1 VSLAD
6 ALHLAFMQRALAAGL
21 LIAVMA
27 GMLGVFV
34 VQRRLSFLGAGLAH
48 AAFGGM
54 GLGAFVI
61 VSSGLL
67 ASGIGLLRHPLWI
80 AVPFSLLAALGIAWV
95 RERTQLSSD
104 TAIGVFFAVSVAL
117 GVLFFSIIPPDVNL
131 GLSLMDLL
139 FGSILSVTQPDLLVI
154 AGVAAVAL
162 AFLVGAWGSLG
173 YATFDDELA
182 RTDGVRGRLLE
193 VLLFACAALVITV
206 SAVVVGIILM
216 AAYLVI
222 PAASARLLAR
232 SLWQMTVL
240 SVGLAVISTLLGLA
254 LSYLVDVPSGST
266 IVLTQAV
273 LFLVAA
279 ALSRSVRGSP
289 A

>member
-1 VSLAD
+1 MSLAD
-6 ALHLAFMQRALAAGL
+6 ALHLAFMQRALAAGA

-27 GMLGVFV
+27 GLLGVFV

-67 ASGIGLLRHPLWI
+67 ASGVGLLHHPLWI
-80 AVPFSLLAALGIAWV
+80 AAPFSLLAALGIAWV
-95 RERTQLSSD
+95 REHTELSSD

-139 FGSILSVTQPDLLVI
+139 FGSILAVTGPDLI
-154 AGVAAVAL
+154 AIAVVAAVAVT
-162 AFLVGAWGSLG
+162 FLLGLWGRLG

-182 RTDGVRGRLLE
+182 RTDGVPTRLLE
-193 VLLFACAALVITV
+193 YLLFACAALVIAV
-206 SAVVVGIILM
+206 SSVVVGIILM

-232 SLWQMTVL
+232 SLAQMTVL
-240 SVGLAVISTLLGLA
+240 SVLLALLSTVVGLA
-254 LSYLVDVPSGST
+254 LSYLVDVPSGSA
-266 IVLTQAV
+266 IVLVQAA

-279 ALSRSVRGSP
+279 AVARR
-289 A
+289 

>member
-1 VSLAD
+1 MSLTD
-6 ALHLAFMQRALAAGL
+6 ALHLAFMQRALAAGV

-27 GMLGVFV
+27 GLLGVFV

-67 ASGIGLLRHPLWI
+67 ASGVGLLQHPLWI
-80 AVPFSLLAALGIAWV
+80 AAPFSLLAALAIAWV
-95 RERTQLSSD
+95 REHTQLSSD

-139 FGSILSVTQPDLLVI
+139 FGSILAVTRPDLVAI
-154 AGVAAVAL
+154 AVVAAL
-162 AFLVGAWGSLG
+162 AVTFLLGLWGRLG

-182 RTDGVRGRLLE
+182 RTDGVPTRLLE
-193 VLLFACAALVITV
+193 YLLFACAALVIAV
-206 SAVVVGIILM
+206 SSVVVGIILM

-232 SLWQMTVL
+232 SLAQMTVL
-240 SVGLAVISTLLGLA
+240 SVLLAVLSTVVGLA

-266 IVLTQAV
+266 IVLVQAA

-279 ALSRSVRGSP
+279 VAARR
-289 A
+289 

>member
-6 ALHLAFMQRALAAGL
+6 ALHLAFMQRALAAGA

-27 GMLGVFV
+27 GLLGVFV

-67 ASGIGLLRHPLWI
+67 ASGVGLLHHPLWI
-80 AVPFSLLAALGIAWV
+80 AAPFSLLAALGIAWV
-95 RERTQLSSD
+95 REHTELSSD

-139 FGSILSVTQPDLLVI
+139 FGSILAVTGPDLI
-154 AGVAAVAL
+154 AIAVVAAVAVT
-162 AFLVGAWGSLG
+162 FLLGLWGRLG

-182 RTDGVRGRLLE
+182 RTDGVPTRLLE
-193 VLLFACAALVITV
+193 YLLFACAALVIAV
-206 SAVVVGIILM
+206 SSVVVGIILM

-232 SLWQMTVL
+232 SLAQMTVL
-240 SVGLAVISTLLGLA
+240 SVLLALLSTVVGLA
-254 LSYLVDVPSGST
+254 LSYLVDVPSGSA
-266 IVLTQAV
+266 IVLVQAA

-279 ALSRSVRGSP
+279 AVARR
-289 A
+289 

>member
-1 VSLAD
+1 VSLTD
-6 ALHLAFMQRALAAGL
+6 ALHLAFMQRALAAGV

-27 GMLGVFV
+27 GLLGVFV

-67 ASGIGLLRHPLWI
+67 ASGVGLLHHPLWI
-80 AVPFSLLAALGIAWV
+80 AAPFSLLAALAIAWV
-95 RERTQLSSD
+95 REHTQLSSD

-139 FGSILSVTQPDLLVI
+139 FGSILAVTGPDLVAI
-154 AGVAAVAL
+154 AVVAALAA
-162 AFLVGAWGSLG
+162 AFLLGLWGRLG

-182 RTDGVRGRLLE
+182 RTDGVPTRLLE
-193 VLLFACAALVITV
+193 YLLFACAALVIAV
-206 SAVVVGIILM
+206 SSVVVGIILM

-232 SLWQMTVL
+232 SLAQMTVL
-240 SVGLAVISTLLGLA
+240 SVLLAVLSTVVGLA
-254 LSYLVDVPSGST
+254 LSYLVDVPSGSA
-266 IVLTQAV
+266 IVLVQAA

-279 ALSRSVRGSP
+279 AAARR
-289 A
+289 

>member
-1 VSLAD
+1 MSLAD
-6 ALHLAFMQRALAAGL
+6 ALHLAFMQRALAAGA

-27 GMLGVFV
+27 GLLGVFV

-67 ASGIGLLRHPLWI
+67 ASGVGLLRHPLWI
-80 AVPFSLLAALGIAWV
+80 AAPFSLLAALGIAWV
-95 RERTQLSSD
+95 REHTELSSD

-139 FGSILSVTQPDLLVI
+139 FGSILAVTGPDLI
-154 AGVAAVAL
+154 AIAVVAAVAVT
-162 AFLVGAWGSLG
+162 FLLGLWGRLG

-182 RTDGVRGRLLE
+182 RTDGVPTRLLE
-193 VLLFACAALVITV
+193 YLLFACAALVIAV
-206 SAVVVGIILM
+206 SSVVVGIILM

-232 SLWQMTVL
+232 SLAQMTAL
-240 SVGLAVISTLLGLA
+240 SVLLALLSTVVGLA
-254 LSYLVDVPSGST
+254 LSYLVDVPSGSA
-266 IVLTQAV
+266 IVLVQAA

-279 ALSRSVRGSP
+279 ALARR
-289 A
+289 

>member
-1 VSLAD
+1 MSLVD
-6 ALHLAFMQRALAAGL
+6 ALHLAFLQRALAAGV

-27 GMLGVFV
+27 GLLGVFV

-67 ASGIGLLRHPLWI
+67 ASGVGLLHHPLWI
-80 AVPFSLLAALGIAWV
+80 AAPFSLLAALGIAWV
-95 RERTQLSSD
+95 REHTALSSD

-139 FGSILSVTQPDLLVI
+139 FGSILAVTRPDLI
-154 AGVAAVAL
+154 AIAVVAVLAVA
-162 AFLVGAWGSLG
+162 FLLGWWGRLG

-182 RTDGVRGRLLE
+182 RTDGVRTRLLE
-193 VLLFACAALVITV
+193 YALFACAALVITV
-206 SAVVVGIILM
+206 SSVVVGIILM

-232 SLWQMTVL
+232 SLAQMTVL
-240 SVGLAVISTLLGLA
+240 SVLLAVLSTVVGLA

-266 IVLTQAV
+266 IVLVQ
-273 LFLVAA
+273 A
-279 ALSRSVRGSP
+279 ALFVLAAVASRR
-289 A
+289 